1 MKLSF
6 KGVKMGV
13 DILSKG
19 VACKDEKSFELLYD
33 KMYKLVYLVCLGVVK
48 NEASA
53 QDLAQD
59 TFITVWNKSSE
70 FKGGSYK
77 AWILTIAKNKSLN
90 YIKKNSRVIPVGQD
104 YELDAMYSCE
114 PSSLEDSI
122 ILKLVLHELDEMD
135 AQIVLLK
142 LSGMKMKEIAE
153 LFEIPRGTASWRYS
167 EALKKLKKILTK
179 GEGR

>member
-1 MKLSF
+1 
-6 KGVKMGV
+6 MGL
-13 DILSKG
+13 DNLSKG
-19 VACKDEKSFELLYD
+19 IACKDEKSFELLYN

-53 QDLAQD
+53 QDLAQE

-90 YIKKNSRVIPVGQD
+90 YIKRSSRVIPVGQD
-104 YELDAMYSCE
+104 YELDAICDHAQG
-114 PSSLEDSI
+114 SLEESV
-122 ILKLVLHELDEMD
+122 ILKIVLQELDDMD

-153 LFEIPRGTASWRYS
+153 LFGIPRGTASWRYS

-179 GEGR
+179 GEGK